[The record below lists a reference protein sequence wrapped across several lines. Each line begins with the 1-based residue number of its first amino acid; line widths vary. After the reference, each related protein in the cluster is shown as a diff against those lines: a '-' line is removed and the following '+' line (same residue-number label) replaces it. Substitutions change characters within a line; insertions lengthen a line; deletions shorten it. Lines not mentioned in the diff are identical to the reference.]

1 MNYYLSY
8 CCIFKCSHL
17 FNISQNTEWLNL
29 LAVQA
34 KLEKK
39 NCGRRCIK
47 KLNDFKIFSKFT
59 IYNFLLLLLLFSC

>member
-1 MNYYLSY
+1 MNYYQSY
-8 CCIFKCSHL
+8 CCIFKFSHL

-39 NCGRRCIK
+39 IVVEGVLKN
-47 KLNDFKIFSKFT
+47 
-59 IYNFLLLLLLFSC
+59 